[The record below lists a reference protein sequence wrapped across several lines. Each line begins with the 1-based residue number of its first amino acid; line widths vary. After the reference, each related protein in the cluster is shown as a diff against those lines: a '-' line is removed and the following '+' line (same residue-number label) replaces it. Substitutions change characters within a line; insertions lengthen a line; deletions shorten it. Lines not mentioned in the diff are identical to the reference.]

1 MSAKFSRNFS
11 TNFKVVPGKIGFIG
25 RREKFSYRSRFK
37 IDNNTGTGRILK
49 QLACQFSLNG
59 RGEKDPFVSIVILD
73 FSL

>member
-1 MSAKFSRNFS
+1 MSAKFSKNFS

-59 RGEKDPFVSIVILD
+59 RGERGRVSIVILD